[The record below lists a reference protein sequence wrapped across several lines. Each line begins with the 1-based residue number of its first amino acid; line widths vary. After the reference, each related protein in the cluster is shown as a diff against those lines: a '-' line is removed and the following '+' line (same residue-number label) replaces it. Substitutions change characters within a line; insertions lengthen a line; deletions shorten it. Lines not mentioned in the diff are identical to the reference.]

1 MATDI
6 VLLEILGVILI
17 FNIIIADDPCKY
29 ETPNKGLIDLSSI
42 GKMDG
47 TPVWKDIPPDKT
59 ENYVY
64 SYNPCYPFSEKLCTN
79 VAGCQIG
86 KDGRVSYS
94 IGTQASIIWK
104 NTLDDMPSLVYTSAD
119 RTKQLF
125 VDMLCIQS
133 DEHKLEVHG
142 ETKTNEYHMTL
153 STKCACWNGCKD
165 SPKPTKPN
173 SLTTGAILI
182 IIFVAVVFLYLIT
195 FISYNH
201 FRLQRS
207 GIDLIPHRKFWIVLP
222 GYVKDGIIFVYH
234 RVICS
239 SRGAYQSV

>member
-59 ENYVY
+59 ENYG
-64 SYNPCYPFSEKLCTN
+64 NEKLCTN

-173 SLTTGAILI
+173 SLTTGAVLI

-222 GYVKDGIIFVYH
+222 GYAKDGIIFVYH

>member
-1 MATDI
+1 MTTDI
-6 VLLEILGVILI
+6 VLSEILGVILI
-17 FNIIIADDPCKY
+17 FNVIIADDPCKY
-29 ETPNKGLIDLSSI
+29 EIPNKGLIDLSSI

-59 ENYVY
+59 ENYG
-64 SYNPCYPFSEKLCTN
+64 N
-79 VAGCQIG
+79 
-86 KDGRVSYS
+86 
-94 IGTQASIIWK
+94 
-104 NTLDDMPSLVYTSAD
+104 LVYTSAD

-125 VDMLCIQS
+125 VDIQCIQS

-142 ETKTNEYHMTL
+142 ETKMNEYHMTL

-173 SLTTGAILI
+173 SLTTGTILI
-182 IIFVAVVFLYLIT
+182 IILVAVVFLYLIT
-195 FISYNH
+195 FISYNR

-222 GYVKDGIIFVYH
+222 GYAKDGIIFVYH
-234 RVICS
+234 RAICS
-239 SRGAYQSV
+239 SRGVYQSV